1 MIIYIINIITY
12 QNMSKQTITCNLNCI
27 CINSDCIYNHFIT
40 YKDRKNVKKF
50 YDSITNK
57 TIEESNNET
66 RKKNCTFGQLCENK
80 NCGFR
85 HRLSYADRKKL
96 IVLYKFNKICPSS
109 NEITNKLIISSS
121 PIKSKNDNTNSFMI
135 LDEIENEIEIEN
147 KNEIEIETKTEFII
161 QSSGKSWVDVVKK
174 TNSKIVSSEEIKEI
188 EEIEDDGF
196 YMNF

>member
-1 MIIYIINIITY
+1 
-12 QNMSKQTITCNLNCI
+12 MSKQTITCNLNCI

-40 YKDRKNVKKF
+40 YKDRKIVKKF
-50 YDSITNK
+50 YESITNK

-85 HRLSYADRKKL
+85 HRLSYADREKL
-96 IVLYKFNKICPSS
+96 IVSYKFNKICPSS
-109 NEITNKLIISSS
+109 NETTTKSIISSS
-121 PIKSKNDNTNSFMI
+121 PAKSKNDNTNSFMI
-135 LDEIENEIEIEN
+135 LDEIET
-147 KNEIEIETKTEFII
+147 EIETETEIII

-174 TNSKIVSSEEIKEI
+174 TNSKIVSSDEI
-188 EEIEDDGF
+188 EEVEDDGF